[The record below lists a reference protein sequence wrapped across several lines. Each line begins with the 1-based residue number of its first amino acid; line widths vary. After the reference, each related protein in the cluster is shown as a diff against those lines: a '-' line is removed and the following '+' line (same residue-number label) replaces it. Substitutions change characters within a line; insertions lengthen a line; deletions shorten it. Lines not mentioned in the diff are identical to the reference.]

1 MARKH
6 LTYFICQFLGWG
18 FYLFLSGFSYYL
30 NNSLTQKISLALLAI
45 FISGIL
51 ITHFYR
57 RFIIKMGWLKFSPL
71 KAVLPILASAVVMGI
86 VMALAQRVLSALIFN
101 QDTIFEGL
109 TFSMVVMIWLN
120 WFVIFIIWSILYF
133 AFHFFEKSRN
143 EEIKNLRLEA
153 MKTEVEL
160 NNLKAQLNPHFMF
173 NSMNSIRALI
183 EENPELAKESITKL
197 SNILRSTLVMGRK
210 QLVSLSEELEVIHD
224 YLKLE
229 SIRYEER
236 LKIRFEI
243 DEQFLQFLIPPLMIQ
258 TLVENAIKH
267 GISKL
272 HDGGEVA
279 VIIQSSGNSLVIRI
293 ENTGHLSDKK
303 SESTGIGLAN
313 TKQRLELLYENKAE
327 FKIFENNN
335 KVIAEIKL
343 PLLKTTI

>member
-1 MARKH
+1 MRKQ
-6 LTYFICQFLGWG
+6 LSYYISQILGWG

-30 NNSLTQKISLALLAI
+30 NGSLTQKILFALIAI
-45 FISGIL
+45 FVSGL
-51 ITHFYR
+51 CLTHLYR
-57 RFIIKMGWLKFSPL
+57 QFIIKMGWLRFSPL
-71 KAVLPILASAVVMGI
+71 RLIFPVLFSTALLSLL
-86 VMALAQRVLSALIFN
+86 MAFAQRLFSALIFN
-101 QDTIFEGL
+101 QSSIFEGL
-109 TFSMVVMIWLN
+109 NFSAGVMIWLN

-210 QLVSLSEELEVIHD
+210 QLVSINEELEIIHD

-236 LKIRFEI
+236 LKVSMKV
-243 DEQFLQFLIPPLMIQ
+243 DDSVLNFLVPPLMIQ

-267 GISKL
+267 GISRL
-272 HDGGEVA
+272 PEGG
-279 VIIQSSGNSLVIRI
+279 LVEIFITTENNQLIIRI
-293 ENTGHLSDKK
+293 SNSGKLQDQNSGG
-303 SESTGIGLAN
+303 TGIGITN
-313 TKQRLELLYENKAE
+313 TKHRLELLYDNKAE
-327 FKIFENNN
+327 FTIREIEN
-335 KVIAEIKL
+335 KVVAQIKI
-343 PLLKTTI
+343 PLLKTIN